1 MKEFKITAQDF
12 MDIFIVQTVSTIRTK
27 EDAKENCYFA
37 NDENEWRIRSESS
50 VWGSLLICMKIYKM
64 IFHPTYY
71 YARRLGSRA
80 LCDGGNI
87 TLSCKLDD
95 RMKQFVNGHVKN
107 IMDSSIIEEEI

>member
-1 MKEFKITAQDF
+1 MREFKITAQDF

-37 NDENEWRIRSESS
+37 TDENEWRIRSESS
-50 VWGSLLICMKIYKM
+50 VWGS
-64 IFHPTYY
+64 FY

-80 LCDGGNI
+80 LSDGGNI

-95 RMKQFVNGHVKN
+95 RMKQFLNAHVKN
-107 IMDSSIIEEEI
+107 IMDSVIEDSKLEAKQ